1 MVNIN
6 GWPRIRIG
14 LEPPL
19 HVNTKIFDLIIYN
32 ALLTSNLIHQFAN
45 SNFTSDPDAD
55 YEDDDVFEIEPT
67 LNCNGLDLSYDS
79 ENDLDSSLS
88 LITKTIKE
96 IKIISKKK
104 TCSSNL
110 VPFSKQDLTPDSNH
124 QTLLFD
130 SHCHLDRIYSRGFNK
145 PVSTFYQPMGRCF
158 TMSS

>member
-1 MVNIN
+1 MNPN
-6 GWPRIRIG
+6 AMEFNAYNFR
-14 LEPPL
+14 
-19 HVNTKIFDLIIYN
+19 DLIDLDDSESVSSN
-32 ALLTSNLIHQFAN
+32 STAFGNTSMSMSFRAKL
-45 SNFTSDPDAD
+45 STDPDAD

-88 LITKTIKE
+88 LITKKIKE
-96 IKIISKKK
+96 IKILSKKK